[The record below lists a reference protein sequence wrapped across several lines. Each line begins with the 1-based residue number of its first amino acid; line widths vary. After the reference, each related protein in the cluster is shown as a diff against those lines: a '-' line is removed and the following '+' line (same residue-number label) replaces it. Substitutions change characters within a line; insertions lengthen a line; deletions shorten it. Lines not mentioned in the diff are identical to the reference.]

1 MVSAKRIRVFIHFRS
16 CFYDYLCP
24 MHVWLRLL
32 KTKLLKLL
40 MGSSG
45 PQEET
50 FERFLRASF
59 GTVNFLPLGSAFL
72 FLSDRFHYWLFQ
84 HLLSDR
90 FHYWLF
96 QHLLSDRFHYWL
108 FQHRLPWQSPRE
120 FFCHPARAT
129 SPGRGSRALFPECL
143 NRRQV
148 AYSEQFL
155 SPSQASSPV
164 LRS

>member
-1 MVSAKRIRVFIHFRS
+1 
-16 CFYDYLCP
+16 

-96 QHLLSDRFHYWL
+96 QH
-108 FQHRLPWQSPRE
+108 RLPWQSPRE

-129 SPGRGSRALFPECL
+129 SPGRGRRGSRALFPECL

>member
-1 MVSAKRIRVFIHFRS
+1 
-16 CFYDYLCP
+16 

-84 HLLSDR
+84 H
-90 FHYWLF
+90 
-96 QHLLSDRFHYWL
+96 
-108 FQHRLPWQSPRE
+108 RLPWQSPRE

-129 SPGRGSRALFPECL
+129 SPGRGRRGSRALFPECL